1 MTLRRRAPRHL
12 GVALGALGDSWQPE
26 TLLAAVQQIWPSA
39 VGEAIASE
47 ATPVAERAGVITVA
61 CSAAVWAQELDLIGP
76 AIVEKLNRGIDRGAV
91 RRLRCTAAR

>member
-1 MTLRRRAPRHL
+1 
-12 GVALGALGDSWQPE
+12 LGDSWQPE
-26 TLLAAVQQIWPSA
+26 TLLAEVQQMWPSA
-39 VGEAIASE
+39 VGEAIARE

-76 AIVEKLNRGIDRGAV
+76 AIVEKLNRRIHSGAV